1 MWVMTSFG
9 VLMPS
14 LRPAN
19 TIDPG
24 DNRVIQVRA
33 RRRQD
38 LDILREQY
46 MGDDLGPVIFMK
58 NTDYE
63 FRAYCTRAAWA
74 RAMAAMS
81 LDIDYTKFK
90 PSTEEKYNDRQLHAL
105 YNQIWGVVQRHLST
119 YTRQRSYWG
128 LDRKRPAR
136 RAKRDDW
143 DAEWSEDSNAA
154 WEQELLD
161 LDTSDVDEFTTG
173 PDLRPNGTLDHSAC
187 GHLSKGARKR
197 CTRKWRRE
205 NKI

>member
-46 MGDDLGPVIFMK
+46 MGDDLGPVVFMR

-63 FRAYCTRAAWA
+63 YRAYCTRAAWA

-90 PSTEEKYNDRQLHAL
+90 PSTEDKYQDRQLHAL

-119 YTRQRSYWG
+119 YTRQRAYWAVSS
-128 LDRKRPAR
+128 RPA
-136 RAKRDDW
+136 KRSKRQPAFWDTDPDVL
-143 DAEWSEDSNAA
+143 DAELFDI
-154 WEQELLD
+154 
-161 LDTSDVDEFTTG
+161 DTSDVDEYTSG
-173 PDLRPNGTLDHSAC
+173 PDLRPNGTLDHGAC
-187 GHLSKGARKR
+187 GHQSKGARKR

-205 NKI
+205 NDNFRF